1 MAKLFTAR
9 QVGEVLDLPHLEV
22 IRRIRRGDII
32 AKKLGWNWVIE
43 EDAVDKAR
51 GSDWYQRH
59 LARQTTAA
67 TD

>member
-9 QVGEVLDLPHLEV
+9 QVGDALGLPHLEI
-22 IRRIRRGDII
+22 IRRIRRGDIE

-43 EDAVDKAR
+43 EEAVNAAKE
-51 GSDWYQRH
+51 SDWFKRH